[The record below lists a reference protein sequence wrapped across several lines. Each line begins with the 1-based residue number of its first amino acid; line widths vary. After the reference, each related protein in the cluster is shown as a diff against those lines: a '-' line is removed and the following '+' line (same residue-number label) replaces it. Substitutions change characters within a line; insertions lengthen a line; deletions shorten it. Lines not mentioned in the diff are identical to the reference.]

1 MRLSALGLMLT
12 FALGL
17 LVAPR
22 AAEAQPSAKV
32 ARIVCL
38 SVTIGPGSAQAE
50 AFRHKPRHNPLYKF
64 GE

>member
-38 SVTIGPGSAQAE
+38 SVTIGPGSA
-50 AFRHKPRHNPLYKF
+50 
-64 GE
+64 